1 MTPAGWIV
9 CISAIAGMTGLLI
22 WCVQKVLRTPQA
34 TEHLHS
40 PADIDTHDT

>member
-1 MTPAGWIV
+1 MTAAGWIV
-9 CISAIAGMTGLLI
+9 CISAVTGMTGLLL
-22 WCVQKVLRTPQA
+22 WCVWKVVSTPEA